1 MIEHYNILGLTPS
14 ATQDEIKSAYRKLAI
29 KYHPDKNKE
38 LDAEDK
44 FKKISEAY
52 QVLSNNNHNNDSNF
66 MNYNNISPDELFKQ
80 IFKTSQFNFN
90 NINVD
95 DIFSNLNINNINNIN
110 NTNTISRQSNI
121 SIQNGKRVE
130 HIIETR
136 NGITTQRTI
145 ITNIDSRLN

>member
-1 MIEHYNILGLTPS
+1 MIDPYNILGLTPS

-38 LDAEDK
+38 PGAEDQ

-52 QVLSNNNHNNDSNF
+52 QVLSNNDSNF

-136 NGITTQRTI
+136 NGVTTQQTI

>member
-1 MIEHYNILGLTPS
+1 MIEHYNILGLTTS

-38 LDAEDK
+38 PGAEDK

-52 QVLSNNNHNNDSNF
+52 QVLSNNDSNF

-95 DIFSNLNINNINNIN
+95 DIFSNLNIN